1 MPRTSRKAAAK
12 KQRGKF
18 EFVAVR
24 VHRYGWDNLTRIANT
39 LKERA
44 TCGVGVPV
52 RLDLG
57 NAHLFDAMTD
67 VCAKVWNVDPPE
79 TV

>member
-1 MPRTSRKAAAK
+1 MPRKRSKAAAAK
-12 KQRGKF
+12 ARGKY

-24 VHRYGWDNLTRIANT
+24 VHRYGWDNLTRIANA
-39 LKERA
+39 LKTRA
-44 TCGVGVPV
+44 TCGVDVPV

-67 VCAKVWNVDPPE
+67 LCAKAWKVDPPE
-79 TV
+79 AA